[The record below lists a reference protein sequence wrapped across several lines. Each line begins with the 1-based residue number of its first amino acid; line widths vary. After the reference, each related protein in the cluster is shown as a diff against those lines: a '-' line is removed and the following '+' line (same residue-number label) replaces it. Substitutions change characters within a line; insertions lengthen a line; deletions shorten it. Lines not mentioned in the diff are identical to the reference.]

1 MVIKCPAGLLIAR
14 DYPGILS
21 GLIVT
26 YSLFRAVTFCA
37 FTRARALARAR
48 TQNWCPVSVIY
59 AVSFKEPR
67 NLRLR

>member
-1 MVIKCPAGLLIAR
+1 MVIKCPAGLLIAG

-21 GLIVT
+21 TGLIVT
-26 YSLFRAVTFCA
+26 YSSFRAVTFCA
-37 FTRARALARAR
+37 FARARARARAR
-48 TQNWCPVSVIY
+48 NWCPVSVIY